1 MKTLTVNLKERS
13 YRVVVGGGALARS
26 GDILS
31 RQGFRT
37 APVIVANSTV
47 LRLHGDRLL
56 GALRGAFGP
65 SPLIRIPDG
74 ERYKNHQT
82 LLKIY
87 DGLFRAR
94 ADRRSWILAFGGGV
108 TGDIAGFAAATF
120 MRGIRFVMVPTTL
133 LSQVDSSIGGKT
145 GINVPQ
151 GKNLVGAFHQPSA
164 VLADTGVLETLPGRQ
179 LRSGLFEVLKCGAIR
194 SRPLLDYIDRRLPD
208 ILNRHPGALEHI
220 IVAAAGIKADVVAL
234 DETEGGLRMILNYGH
249 TIGHAIEA
257 AGGYRRFTHGEAV
270 AWGMVAALGF
280 GRELGYL
287 GADEIGRLLEVIR
300 GVRRLPSLKG
310 IGFAGLWR
318 ALARDKKFRSGDI
331 RMVLLRGIGD
341 AEVRDGIHP
350 GQLRRF
356 LRKFLA
362 CGGALD
368 GDR

>member
-26 GDILS
+26 GDILY

-37 APVIVANSTV
+37 APVIVANGTV

-151 GKNLVGAFHQPSA
+151 GKNLVGAFYQPSA
-164 VLADTGVLETLPGRQ
+164 VIADTGVLETLPGRQ

-208 ILNRHPGALEHI
+208 ILDRHPGALEHI

-270 AWGMVAALGF
+270 AWGMIAALGY
-280 GRELGYL
+280 GRELGVL
-287 GADEIGRLLEVIR
+287 GAEETGRLNRLIR
-300 GVRRLPSLKG
+300 KAGRLPAVG
-310 IGFAGLWR
+310 GLGPEEVWR
-318 ALARDKKFRSGDI
+318 ALLRDKKFGGGDV
-331 RMVLLRGIGD
+331 RMVLLRGLGEGAVFNGID
-341 AEVRDGIHP
+341 ARS
-350 GQLRRF
+350 LRRF
-356 LRKFLA
+356 LGRFL
-362 CGGALD
+362 GGNGDLD
-368 GDR
+368 